1 MLEPIMDVSG
11 SIALFEIDPLTY
23 AGTVEALSEALPSAG
38 VRVELDLAGLERCVV
53 AELG

>member
-1 MLEPIMDVSG
+1 MLDAIMDASG
-11 SIALFEIDPLTY
+11 SLALFEIDPLTC
-23 AGTVEALSEALPSAG
+23 AGTIETLSQALPSAS